1 MKNPPFHLSFHIGDY
16 LKKTPGMGPTTF
28 EYHGIYWC
36 LRILAWNTPGC
47 RLPTDPLWII
57 NKLGVTRDFFNEKV
71 RLVLENQF
79 LPKRGFWV
87 DEGLFTEYKRA
98 QKFSLNQSK
107 RAKGLKTK
115 GRTASPGSASS
126 LLPSKKEQQH
136 RNDGFAVGKKKKT
149 RRWESSLLT
158 ESDA

>member
-1 MKNPPFHLSFHIGDY
+1 MKHPPFHLSFHIGDY

-57 NKLGVTRDFFNEKV
+57 NKLGCSRDFFNENV

-79 LPKRGFWV
+79 VPKRGFWV
-87 DEGLFTEYKRA
+87 DEGLLTEYKRA
-98 QKFSLNQSK
+98 LKFSENQSK
-107 RAKGLKTK
+107 RAKSRNNK
-115 GRTASPGSASS
+115 GYDTSPGSASS
-126 LLPSKKEQQH
+126 LLPSKKQQH
-136 RNDGFAVGKKKKT
+136 HTKQDSPGGKKKKT
-149 RRWESSLLT
+149 KRWESSHLT
-158 ESDA
+158 KG